1 MPAYAVALISEAR
14 EGLWIVS
21 YLKQID
27 ATLAPFG
34 GRFIVHGETPEVKEG
49 QWINT
54 MVMIQFPDIDA
65 ARGWYD
71 SPAYQAILPLRTGNS
86 EGTVVLIDGT
96 PSDHKATDILP
107 PALLAQA

>member
-14 EGLWIVS
+14 EGPWIVS

-49 QWINT
+49 HWTNN
-54 MVMIQFPDIDA
+54 MVMIAFPDIGA
-65 ARGWYD
+65 ARSWYD
-71 SPAYQAILPLRTGNS
+71 SPAYQAILPLRTGNA
-86 EGTVVLIDGT
+86 EGTVILIEGT
-96 PSDHKATDILP
+96 PADHKATDILP
-107 PALLAQA
+107 PKLLAQA